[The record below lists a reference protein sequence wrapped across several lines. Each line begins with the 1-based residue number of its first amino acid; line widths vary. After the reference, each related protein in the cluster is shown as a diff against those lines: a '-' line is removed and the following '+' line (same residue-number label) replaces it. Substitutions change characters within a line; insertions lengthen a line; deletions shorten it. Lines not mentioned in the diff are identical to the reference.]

1 MLTALFGA
9 RTKPALTWS
18 LTVPRARGQGVRGGM
33 QQLADDPERRPG
45 VNAPRRRS
53 TDPVATGPAAWIFAA
68 RPLPRPHARPLLT
81 SCAITQQKKK
91 LCACHDNKV
100 PSQSQQKKKAQA
112 NKIEDSERP
121 DLRRRGRGR
130 GRLC

>member
-81 SCAITQQKKK
+81 SCAITQQKKN
-91 LCACHDNKV
+91 CALATTTRSR
-100 PSQSQQKKKAQA
+100 PSPSKKKSAS
-112 NKIEDSERP
+112 K
-121 DLRRRGRGR
+121 
-130 GRLC
+130 